1 MVQNPY
7 QSGIPNRPGTG
18 WIKSVSYLMDEQFR
32 LPGTKFR
39 FGIDPIINL
48 FPVVGDMTGFL
59 ISAGMLLAMAR
70 NGASSKVVVLMSINI
85 LVDSIIG
92 PIPVIGH
99 IFDFYFKSNT
109 RNLRLMQ
116 EYFVEGKH
124 QGSGKN
130 TIIIALIVLV
140 LILAL
145 LIYGLIKVGEW
156 VIGWFS

>member
-1 MVQNPY
+1 MAQNPY

-145 LIYGLIKVGEW
+145 LVYGLIKVSEW

>member
-1 MVQNPY
+1 MAQNPY
-7 QSGIPNRPGTG
+7 QSGIPNKPGTG

-32 LPGTKFR
+32 FPGTKFR

-59 ISAGMLLAMAR
+59 ISAGMLFAVAR

-85 LVDSIIG
+85 LIDSIIG
-92 PIPVIGH
+92 PIPVIGN

-130 TIIIALIVLV
+130 TIIIALIVVLV
-140 LILAL
+140 ILAL
-145 LIYGLIKVGEW
+145 LVYGLIKVSEW
-156 VIGWFS
+156 VISWFS

>member
-1 MVQNPY
+1 MAQNPY
-7 QSGIPNRPGTG
+7 QSGIPNKPGTG
-18 WIKSVSYLMDEQFR
+18 WIKSVSYLIDEQFR
-32 LPGTKFR
+32 FPGTKFR

-48 FPVVGDMTGFL
+48 FPLVGDMTGFL

-85 LVDSIIG
+85 LVDSVIG
-92 PIPVIGH
+92 PIPVIGN

-145 LIYGLIKVGEW
+145 LVYGLIKVSEW

>member
-1 MVQNPY
+1 MAQNPY

-85 LVDSIIG
+85 LVDTIIG

-145 LIYGLIKVGEW
+145 LVYGLIKVSEW

>member
-1 MVQNPY
+1 MAQNPY

-32 LPGTKFR
+32 LPGTRFR

-48 FPVVGDMTGFL
+48 FPVVGDLTGFV
-59 ISAGMLLAMAR
+59 ISAGLLLAMVR
-70 NGASSKVVVLMSINI
+70 NGASSKVVVLMCINI

-92 PIPVIGH
+92 PIPIIGN

-109 RNLRLMQ
+109 RNLKLMQ
-116 EYFVEGKH
+116 EHFVEGKH

-145 LIYGLIKVGEW
+145 LVYGLLALG
-156 VIGWFS
+156 GWIVSWF

>member
-1 MVQNPY
+1 MAQNPY
-7 QSGIPNRPGTG
+7 QSGIPNKPGTG

-32 LPGTKFR
+32 FPGTKFR

-48 FPVVGDMTGFL
+48 FPLVGDMTGFL

-85 LVDSIIG
+85 LVDSVIG
-92 PIPVIGH
+92 PIPVIGN

-145 LIYGLIKVGEW
+145 LVYGLIKVGEW
-156 VIGWFS
+156 VISWFN

>member
-1 MVQNPY
+1 MSQSPY
-7 QSGIPNRPGTG
+7 RSGIPQKPGTG
-18 WIKSVSYLMDEQFR
+18 WIKTVSYLMDEQFR
-32 LPGTKFR
+32 LPGTRFR

-48 FPVVGDMTGFL
+48 FPVVGDLTGFL

-85 LVDSIIG
+85 LVDSVIG
-92 PIPVIGH
+92 PIPVIGN

-124 QGSGKN
+124 QGSGKI

-140 LILAL
+140 LILGL
-145 LIYGLIKVGEW
+145 LVYGLLKLGEW
-156 VIGWFS
+156 IVSWF

>member
-1 MVQNPY
+1 MAQNPY
-7 QSGIPNRPGTG
+7 QSGMLNKPGTG

-32 LPGTKFR
+32 FPGTKFR
-39 FGIDPIINL
+39 FGVDPIINL
-48 FPVVGDMTGFL
+48 FPIVGDLTGFL

-85 LVDSIIG
+85 IVDAVIG

-99 IFDFYFKSNT
+99 IFDFYFKANT

-145 LIYGLIKVGEW
+145 LVYGLIKVGEW
-156 VIGWFS
+156 VISWFN

>member
-1 MVQNPY
+1 MAQNPY

-32 LPGTKFR
+32 LPWTKFR

>member
-1 MVQNPY
+1 
-7 QSGIPNRPGTG
+7 
-18 WIKSVSYLMDEQFR
+18 MDEQFR

-99 IFDFYFKSNT
+99 VFDFYFKSNT

-145 LIYGLIKVGEW
+145 LVYGLIKVGEW

>member
-1 MVQNPY
+1 MAQNPY

-48 FPVVGDMTGFL
+48 FPLVGDMTGFL

-145 LIYGLIKVGEW
+145 LVYGLIKVSEW

>member
-1 MVQNPY
+1 MAQNPY
-7 QSGIPNRPGTG
+7 QSGIPNKPGTG

-145 LIYGLIKVGEW
+145 LVYGLIKVGEW